1 MDRDRQFGEI
11 PCCLSEKKP
20 SVDFFARGFLRPS
33 LLRAFG
39 EGVFVGNDR
48 NILMELENGGWYSGS
63 HRSKT
68 AGVNGIGLIGTAG
81 DQKDLSGLGNGLHPH
96 GDGLPGNVLLPLEEA
111 GVRGDGA
118 FRQVNLVSVFGE
130 VIVRFVETDMGIT
143 ANPQKLQV
151 DTAQIRN
158 QTVVPAALRIRIRSH
173 REYGYGR
180 EQY

>member
-81 DQKDLSGLGNGLHPH
+81 DQKDLSGLGMACIPMEMACRGTSSSRSKKRVFAAM
-96 GDGLPGNVLLPLEEA
+96 VLS
-111 GVRGDGA
+111 VR
-118 FRQVNLVSVFGE
+118 S
-130 VIVRFVETDMGIT
+130 TW
-143 ANPQKLQV
+143 
-151 DTAQIRN
+151 
-158 QTVVPAALRIRIRSH
+158 
-173 REYGYGR
+173 
-180 EQY
+180 

>member
-1 MDRDRQFGEI
+1 MASA
-11 PCCLSEKKP
+11 LSAP
-20 SVDFFARGFLRPS
+20 LAIR
-33 LLRAFG
+33 
-39 EGVFVGNDR
+39 R
-48 NILMELENGGWYSGS
+48 N
-63 HRSKT
+63 
-68 AGVNGIGLIGTAG
+68 
-81 DQKDLSGLGNGLHPH
+81 LSGLGKAWHPH

-151 DTAQIRN
+151 DTAQIR
-158 QTVVPAALRIRIRSH
+158 QSDGRTGGTPHPDPQPCH

>member
-48 NILMELENGGWYSGS
+48 NILMELENGSWYSGS

-68 AGVNGIGLIGTAG
+68 AGVNGVGLIGTAG
-81 DQKDLSGLGNGLHPH
+81 DQKDLSGLGNGL
-96 GDGLPGNVLLPLEEA
+96 GSAFGNGTGRVMACIPMEMACRGTSSSRSKKRVFAAMVLS
-111 GVRGDGA
+111 VR
-118 FRQVNLVSVFGE
+118 S
-130 VIVRFVETDMGIT
+130 TW
-143 ANPQKLQV
+143 
-151 DTAQIRN
+151 
-158 QTVVPAALRIRIRSH
+158 
-173 REYGYGR
+173 
-180 EQY
+180 